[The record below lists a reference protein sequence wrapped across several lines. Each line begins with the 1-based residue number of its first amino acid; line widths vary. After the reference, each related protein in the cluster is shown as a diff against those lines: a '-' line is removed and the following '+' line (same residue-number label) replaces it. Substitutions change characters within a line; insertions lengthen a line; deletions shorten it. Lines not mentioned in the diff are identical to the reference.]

1 MSEKWETFYLMVGSS
16 AAALIGLLF
25 VVVTLNA
32 ESRTAERETGSR
44 MFLTPIVFHFA
55 MVFLVSTL
63 ALMPDINTLTMA
75 LAVVAVGVAGLVF
88 VGSNLIR
95 MVFGGFPVPHWTDY
109 IFYGLLPVILYA
121 AFVACGGGMAREAT
135 FAIHGLAIAVLAL
148 LFLGI
153 RDAWDLATW
162 LAYHREG
169 GK

>member
-32 ESRTAERETGSR
+32 ESNAATREAGSHT
-44 MFLTPIVFHFA
+44 FLTPIVFHFA

-63 ALMPDINTLTMA
+63 ALMPDVDTAIM
-75 LAVVAVGVAGLVF
+75 AVGVAAIGVAGLLF
-88 VGSNLIR
+88 VGIALAR
-95 MVFGGFPVPHWTDY
+95 LVLGRFPVPHWTDY
-109 IFYGLLPVILYA
+109 IFYGVLPIIIYA
-121 AFVACGGGMAREAT
+121 ALVASGAGLWFGAP
-135 FAIHGLAIAVLAL
+135 FAVHALAVAVLAL

-162 LAYHREG
+162 LAYHPDSG
-169 GK
+169 